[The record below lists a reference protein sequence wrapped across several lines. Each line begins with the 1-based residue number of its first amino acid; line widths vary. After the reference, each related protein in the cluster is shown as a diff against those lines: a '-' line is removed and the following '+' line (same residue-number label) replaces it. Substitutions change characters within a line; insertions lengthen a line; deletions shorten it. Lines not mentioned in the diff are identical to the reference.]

1 MVGARNKFRNRDI
14 QRAVKATK
22 SAGLDPVAVEVNP
35 NSGVIRILT
44 SKSMPISEGELDQ
57 WMAKHASAAER
68 H

>member
-35 NSGVIRILT
+35 NSGVIKILT
-44 SKSMPISEGELDQ
+44 SKSTPNEGELDQ
-57 WMAKHASAAER
+57 WMAKHASSVEG